1 MVAMLS
7 NALRYLMLHAVLWHR
22 LRSFTLVYIIAMLSS
37 ADAYRKIV
45 ARARRPSCLL
55 T

>member
-7 NALRYLMLHAVLWHR
+7 NALRYLILHAVWHR
-22 LRSFTLVYIIAMLSS
+22 LRSFTLVYVVAMLSS
-37 ADAYRKIV
+37 ADAYSKIMTD
-45 ARARRPSCLL
+45 AGRPSCLL